1 MKRLKN
7 EQNSLKEIFPVTWFA
22 FKSKRGEGYIDVVIS
37 VFVLMMVIVLALN
50 VFSFLAIKQDM
61 DYFAKE
67 MIFTA
72 TSFGRTTVEANARY
86 AELEAE
92 TGISPVVSWQANY
105 HAASART
112 VQYGDTITVTLTYQ
126 KTLKGFGAIP
136 IPITLMAKHSGLS
149 QRYWKN

>member
-7 EQNSLKEIFPVTWFA
+7 EQNSLKEIFPVN
-22 FKSKRGEGYIDVVIS
+22 FKAKRGEGYIDVVIS

-72 TSFGRTTVEANARY
+72 TAFGRTTVEVNARY

-126 KTLKGFGAIP
+126 TTLKGFGAIP

-149 QRYWKN
+149 QMYWK

>member
-7 EQNSLKEIFPVTWFA
+7 EQNSLKDIFPVN
-22 FKSKRGEGYIDVVIS
+22 FKAKRGEGYIDVVIS

-72 TSFGRTTVEANARY
+72 TAFGRTTVEANARY

-92 TGISPVVSWQANY
+92 TGISPVVSWKANY
-105 HAASART
+105 YAVTART

-126 KTLKGFGAIP
+126 TTLKGFGAIP
-136 IPITLMAKHSGLS
+136 IPITLTAKHSGLS
-149 QRYWKN
+149 QRYWK